1 MHAILGE
8 KVGMTAI
15 FNEDGT
21 QQIPVTIVK
30 TAGVVVVGKRTEAK
44 DGYNAV
50 ILGIGCRP
58 AKRAGKAV
66 VGQFASAGLVETCG
80 ETGKQYV
87 KRFVREIRVT
97 ADELAKFEVGNV
109 VKVSDLFHKD
119 DVVDVIATSKG
130 NGFSGV
136 MRRHNFHGYNATHG
150 QHEYYRHGG
159 AISSNTYPAHV
170 FKNVKMPGQCGNVQ
184 VTIQNLSVVDVKA
197 DDDIILIHGGIPG
210 PNGGLVHIRR
220 AIKKRHHNHPT
231 QNA

>member
-15 FNEDGT
+15 FNDDGT

-44 DGYNAV
+44 DGYDAV
-50 ILGIGCRP
+50 ILGFGCRP

-66 VGQFASAGLVETCG
+66 VGQFASAGLVQTCE

-87 KRFVREIRVT
+87 KRFVREFRMSAEDV
-97 ADELAKFEVGNV
+97 AKVEVGAT
-109 VKVSDLFHKD
+109 VKVADLFKKGD
-119 DVVDVIATSKG
+119 IIDVIATSKG

-136 MRRHNFHGYNATHG
+136 IRRHNFHGYNATHG
-150 QHEYYRHGG
+150 QHEYHRHGG

-170 FKNVKMPGQCGNVQ
+170 FKNVKMPGQCGNAR
-184 VTIQNLSVVDVKA
+184 VTLQNLTVIDVKA
-197 DDDIILIHGGIPG
+197 DDDLILIKGGIPG
-210 PNGGLVHIRR
+210 ANGGLVSVRR
-220 AIKKRHHNHPT
+220 AIKKRH
-231 QNA
+231 